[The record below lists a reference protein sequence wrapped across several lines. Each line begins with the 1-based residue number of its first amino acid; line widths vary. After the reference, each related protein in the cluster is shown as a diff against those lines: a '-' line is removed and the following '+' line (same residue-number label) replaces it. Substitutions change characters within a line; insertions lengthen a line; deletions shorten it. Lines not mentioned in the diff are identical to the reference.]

1 MQKSFV
7 LSLIFVL
14 VLASCGSSASTS
26 VSTPIPSITATFVVT
41 PTLLPTPTITTSPT
55 PMYYWSHSLLTF
67 TDMVIVPNSGTW
79 IVGQRG
85 VVVQNCMYEVSMEC
99 RYKNTIYSL
108 DYYGG
113 INGIDFLAPDDG
125 WVIGTPSSIS
135 HWDGKK
141 WEIQKSTDEN
151 IGLSDIGFANPNEGW
166 VVGSAAYEETDYTLE
181 AIILHWDGSEWQDV
195 SLFEEIGRN
204 DFSLKTIDVVSENN
218 VWAVGDAVLHW
229 DGIKWQEI
237 PIPQYTQELEDV
249 SATSS
254 ADVWV
259 AGRGFVLH
267 WDGNSWITTRFDS
280 YVDNILAISPENV
293 WVGGSSLY
301 HWDGKQW
308 NDAHY
313 DEGRGNS
320 IEKMVLA
327 PDENIWALTTAG
339 NIYLIGN
346 LQAEK

>member
-1 MQKSFV
+1 MQKSAV

-14 VLASCGSSASTS
+14 VLASCGVSISTPASTS
-26 VSTPIPSITATFVVT
+26 ISPKTATVAIT
-41 PTLLPTPTITTSPT
+41 PTFTPPSTITSTPT

-85 VVVQNCMYEVSMEC
+85 IVIQNCMYEVSLEC

-108 DYYGG
+108 DYYYGG

-125 WVIGTPSSIS
+125 WVVGVPNSIS
-135 HWDGKK
+135 HWNGLK
-141 WEIQKSTDEN
+141 WEIQKPNDEKR
-151 IGLSDIGFANPNEGW
+151 GFHDIGFADSNNGW
-166 VVGSAAYEETDYTLE
+166 VVGSARPVETNYALE
-181 AIILHWDGSEWQDV
+181 AVILHWNGSEWQDI
-195 SLFEEIGRN
+195 SLLDEIGRN
-204 DFSLKTIDVVSENN
+204 DFNLNAIDVVSKND
-218 VWAVGDAVLHW
+218 VWAVGDTVLHW
-229 DGIKWQEI
+229 DGITWQEI

-267 WDGNSWITTRFDS
+267 WDGYSWITTRFDS

-320 IEKMVLA
+320 IEKMALA
-327 PDENIWALTTAG
+327 PDGNVWALTTAG

-346 LQAEK
+346 L